1 MTITRRMLKAGTLT
15 RRDLIKRFG
24 FVAFLLTPVARA
36 MGYVAGGT
44 FVGAPR
50 FLMFF
55 KGGSFHPAS
64 TNPSSIGNLAGTPI
78 AALQP
83 HSSDIILFKNMN
95 IHGGSPKTDGYKE
108 EHAAGL
114 IGCTTGNSYHY
125 SKNDSYYA
133 YTDFESIDITI
144 ANHYAATPA
153 TAKLPFASLHVGAG
167 AHSDADS
174 VGLGQRYI
182 SWRARQATD
191 SQYGNAIEPI
201 QDAGQVYDMLMERV
215 NLLCSSSSN
224 QPATDTNKVRAALTR
239 KKSLI
244 DFRLNDIAE
253 AKKVLGMDSAHAHQL
268 DGLVDGWREV
278 EKANDAELA
287 GLDAGTTGGGGS
299 TAPCPTGARPTG
311 NGTKKLNC
319 DDLSPV
325 HDQMISLIKLAFEW
339 DLTRVVAYTL
349 SGASSGQSMPSR
361 GVTKAHHTLE
371 HSNDVNG
378 LFTMGT
384 FYAEKFAELLAAL
397 KGINDGNGQ
406 TALYNSAVI
415 LGMVCWSNSSSG
427 HYLTDIPFI
436 LAGQG
441 AGKWQTGRIVDAQKR
456 NNNDLLIS
464 VQNACGIASNTF
476 GLASLCKG
484 PIV

>member
-1 MTITRRMLKAGTLT
+1 
-15 RRDLIKRFG
+15 
-24 FVAFLLTPVARA
+24 
-36 MGYVAGGT
+36 
-44 FVGAPR
+44 
-50 FLMFF
+50 
-55 KGGSFHPAS
+55 
-64 TNPSSIGNLAGTPI
+64 
-78 AALQP
+78 
-83 HSSDIILFKNMN
+83 
-95 IHGGSPKTDGYKE
+95 
-108 EHAAGL
+108 
-114 IGCTTGNSYHY
+114 
-125 SKNDSYYA
+125 
-133 YTDFESIDITI
+133 
-144 ANHYAATPA
+144 
-153 TAKLPFASLHVGAG
+153 
-167 AHSDADS
+167 
-174 VGLGQRYI
+174 
-182 SWRARQATD
+182 
-191 SQYGNAIEPI
+191 
-201 QDAGQVYDMLMERV
+201 MLMERV
-215 NLLCSSSSN
+215 NLLCSASSS
-224 QPATDTNKVRAALTR
+224 QPATDNTKLKAALAR

-244 DFRLNDIAE
+244 DFRLADIAE
-253 AKKVLGMDSAHAHQL
+253 AKRVLGMDSAASHQL

-278 EKANDAELA
+278 EKANNAEIA
-287 GLDAGTTGGGGS
+287 MADTGTTGGGGS

-319 DDLSPV
+319 DDLSPI
-325 HDQMISLIKLAFEW
+325 HDQMIGLIKLAFEW

-361 GVTKAHHTLE
+361 GITKAHHTLE
-371 HSNDVNG
+371 HSGDVNG

-384 FYAEKFAELLAAL
+384 FYAEKFAGLLAAL

-415 LGMVCWSNSSSG
+415 LGMECWSNSSSG

-464 VQNACGIASNTF
+464 VQNACGIPSTTF

>member
-1 MTITRRMLKAGTLT
+1 MRTLGNKGRGLT
-15 RRDLIKRFG
+15 RRQLIKRFG
-24 FVAFLLTPVARA
+24 AAAFVLTPVARA
-36 MGYVAGGT
+36 MGYVAGGS

-50 FLMFF
+50 FVMFF
-55 KGGSFHPAS
+55 KGGSFHSPSTKPAS
-64 TNPSSIGNLAGTPI
+64 LTDLSGTPI
-78 AALQP
+78 APLQP
-83 HSSDIILFKNMN
+83 LAQDIILFQGMS

-114 IGCTTGNSYHY
+114 IGCSTGDAYHY

-133 YTDFESIDITI
+133 YTDFESIDISI

-153 TAKLPFASLHVGAG
+153 TAKLPFASLHLGAG

-182 SWRARQATD
+182 SWRARQAGD

-215 NLLCSSSSN
+215 NLLCSASSS
-224 QPATDTNKVRAALTR
+224 QPATDNTKLKAALAR

-244 DFRLNDIAE
+244 DFRLADIAE
-253 AKKVLGMDSAHAHQL
+253 AKRVLGMDSAASHQL

-278 EKANDAELA
+278 EKANNAEIA
-287 GLDAGTTGGGGS
+287 MADTGTTGGGGS

-319 DDLSPV
+319 DDLSPI
-325 HDQMISLIKLAFEW
+325 HDQMIGLIKLAFEW

-361 GVTKAHHTLE
+361 GITKAHHTLE
-371 HSNDVNG
+371 HSGDVNG

-384 FYAEKFAELLAAL
+384 FYAEKFAGLLAAL

-415 LGMVCWSNSSSG
+415 LGMECWSNSSSG

-464 VQNACGIASNTF
+464 VQNACGIASSTF